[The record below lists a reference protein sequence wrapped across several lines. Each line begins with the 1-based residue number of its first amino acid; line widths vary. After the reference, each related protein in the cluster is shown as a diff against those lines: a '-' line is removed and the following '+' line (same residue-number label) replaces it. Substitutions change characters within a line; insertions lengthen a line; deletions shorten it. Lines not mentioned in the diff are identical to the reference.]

1 MGSAI
6 TRRSVRSW
14 VLILVAVLISALGI
28 FPAGASVKPRGTY
41 TNYSYPVL
49 AKDAGVMKGQRVVHT
64 ACIFQFDSITG
75 PKDFLAEWTNL
86 GYGDWTD
93 FVNVR
98 LPSAAV
104 GARAFEKDEVTIHGY
119 ILGNYSYTTES
130 GGTNTV
136 PNLEVV
142 AVSVVGHNCS

>member
-1 MGSAI
+1 MAGLI
-6 TRRSVRSW
+6 TT
-14 VLILVAVLISALGI
+14 VAGLPG
-28 FPAGASVKPRGTY
+28 GASVKPKGAY

-49 AKDAGVMKGQRVVHT
+49 TKDAGILKGQRVVHT
-64 ACIFQFDSITG
+64 ACIFQFDSVTG

-93 FVNVR
+93 FVNVK
-98 LPSAAV
+98 LPTSAV
-104 GARAFEKDEVTIHGY
+104 GARAFEKDEVTVHGY

-136 PNLEVV
+136 PNLEVI
-142 AVSVVGHNCS
+142 SITVVGHNCS